1 MLILLTCCMGM
12 STSLLVES
20 MHQAAKKHH
29 QEHQIWCIDQE
40 QVEKE
45 VQHCDVLLLGPQIRH
60 TYKRLYKAYASFV
73 PVIMIDAQAYGRL
86 DGEMV
91 LNQAMEA
98 IRQYKENGNY
108 LDFNEEEWKV

>member
-1 MLILLTCCMGM
+1 
-12 STSLLVES
+12 
-20 MHQAAKKHH
+20 
-29 QEHQIWCIDQE
+29 
-40 QVEKE
+40 
-45 VQHCDVLLLGPQIRH
+45 
-60 TYKRLYKAYASFV
+60 
-73 PVIMIDAQAYGRL
+73 MIDAQAYGRL